1 MIELGRTPTKEEVEA
16 LIQNLWERAQ
26 DDAEDFQEMK
36 STCDRDS
43 REVAFQDGVAVAHTY
58 ILDGIAQWADINDI
72 SINVNLEEW
81 AKENLS

>member
-26 DDAEDFQEMK
+26 DDAVEFNKMKESCSPQEEDPFQG
-36 STCDRDS
+36 
-43 REVAFQDGVAVAHTY
+43 GVAVTHTY

-72 SINVNLEEW
+72 PINVDLEKWARDNLF
-81 AKENLS
+81 